1 MQRWIQR
8 TEVKCLFIWLIS
20 ATWSKCKKDIDFF
33 SSIFSA
39 LRRSAGISRLRSSL
53 TFWSVVLIK
62 FRRWQ
67 VSTLYFSVSYVFYNK
82 LLMIVIHI
90 GRRILSAY
98 FRFIMKKMLMQIL
111 LQNLR
116 IVLFIVENNWHTL
129 SWSYGL
135 ICKKNIW
142 IFITFILQDVQWWK
156 INWWLKFGD
165 ECHQY
170 YIWYCSRSTDMTPWY
185 ERSFATRI
193 F

>member
-20 ATWSKCKKDIDFF
+20 ATWSKCKKE
-33 SSIFSA
+33 SIFFLPYSQ
-39 LRRSAGISRLRSSL
+39 LFGEVPEIPDYVRPWL
-53 TFWSVVLIK
+53 FEVFVLIK

-67 VSTLYFSVSYVFYNK
+67 VSTLYFSVSCVFYNK

-135 ICKKNIW
+135 ICQKNIW